1 MSECRKPD
9 GMTRAELILE
19 VKCLRLQEQR
29 LREQIEELIE
39 LEKVHAARH
48 ATVQEPVYSTS
59 VFKLSPNHTRKIVAL
74 RDSQAVIQAAY
85 ADWDENSEPNYLL
98 ETPVLWALVIETD
111 LENEDVPP
119 YQAIYPMIAD
129 ESGLV
134 IFADEPDNYLGVVTA
149 EEFIMDAEGMHEL
162 LVEKAR
168 AYFSE
173 MSAREE
179 SVSVTG
185 TI

>member
-1 MSECRKPD
+1 
-9 GMTRAELILE
+9 MTRAELILE

-48 ATVQEPVYSTS
+48 ATVQEPVYSTKT
-59 VFKLSPNHTRKIVAL
+59 FKLSPNHTRRIVEM
-74 RDSQAVIQAAY
+74 RDSQAVIHAVY
-85 ADWDENSEPNYLL
+85 ADWGEDNEPSYLL
-98 ETPVLWALVIETD
+98 ETPILWALVIETD
-111 LENEDVPP
+111 LENDDLPP
-119 YQAIYPMIAD
+119 YQAIYPMISD

-134 IFADEPDNYLGVVTA
+134 IFADEPDNYLGIVTA
-149 EEFIMDAEGMHEL
+149 EEFIVDAEGMHGL